1 MLGTQA
7 SRSSWQFNL
16 TLIVSAALF
25 AALIDY
31 IFVSLR
37 QKAGSHYR
45 QNILQVLLTLCA
57 ISIAL
62 VGLIPNDPGWMHIA
76 HDIVAQLIVLF
87 MAISILG
94 IRWFLPNADPNL
106 YRMSYFIV
114 GLILIS
120 YVLWH
125 PIHYLTLT
133 AFEILSFSLS
143 FAWLLLLV
151 NTLINMLWN
160 TKKIYKV
167 SLNSIEEKSEK

>member
-1 MLGTQA
+1 
-7 SRSSWQFNL
+7 
-16 TLIVSAALF
+16 
-25 AALIDY
+25 
-31 IFVSLR
+31 
-37 QKAGSHYR
+37 
-45 QNILQVLLTLCA
+45 LQVLLTLCA

>member
-1 MLGTQA
+1 M
-7 SRSSWQFNL
+7 
-16 TLIVSAALF
+16 IVSAALF

-31 IFVSLR
+31 IFVALR

-62 VGLIPNDPGWMHIA
+62 VGLVPNDPGWMHIA

-114 GLILIS
+114 ALILIS

-160 TKKIYKV
+160 TKNI
-167 SLNSIEEKSEK
+167 SGLT

>member
-1 MLGTQA
+1 
-7 SRSSWQFNL
+7 
-16 TLIVSAALF
+16 
-25 AALIDY
+25 
-31 IFVSLR
+31 
-37 QKAGSHYR
+37 
-45 QNILQVLLTLCA
+45 
-57 ISIAL
+57 
-62 VGLIPNDPGWMHIA
+62 
-76 HDIVAQLIVLF
+76 
-87 MAISILG
+87 
-94 IRWFLPNADPNL
+94 
-106 YRMSYFIV
+106 MSYFIV